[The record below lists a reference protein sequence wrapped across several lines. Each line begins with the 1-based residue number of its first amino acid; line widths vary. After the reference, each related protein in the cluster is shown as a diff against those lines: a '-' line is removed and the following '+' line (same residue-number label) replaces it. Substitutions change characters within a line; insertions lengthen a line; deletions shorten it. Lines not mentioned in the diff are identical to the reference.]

1 MDIKFF
7 SIKEIMG
14 KSRLQ
19 ERKIRLRLRSQL
31 NLLISAQKED
41 SWRPSI
47 LARSRKVEAGLTNL
61 YYFA

>member
-7 SIKEIMG
+7 SIKEMMG
-14 KSRLQ
+14 KSSLQ

-41 SWRPSI
+41 SWRPSTW
-47 LARSRKVEAGLTNL
+47 ACSRKVEAGLTNL
-61 YYFA
+61 HYFA